1 MAHEKRQIVRLQY
14 TIKFKHGNSKGP
26 GLVLCLNVVS
36 IKSEVYPQSR
46 EQMWKVS
53 GKASEG

>member
-14 TIKFKHGNSKGP
+14 TIKFKHGNSEGP
-26 GLVLCLNVVS
+26 VLCLNVVS

-53 GKASEG
+53 GKVSEG